1 MLIDTLEKFNEVKC
15 DILMCNNP
23 SVDTETSGTNPFGTV
38 QRDGDRVIGIAID
51 IEREAYYF
59 PFRHMQGNN
68 LPMECMDFLRP
79 YLSNHERTFIGFNYK
94 FDEHMMAMDGVE
106 YAKNYEDVML
116 GLHLLNENEPNFQL
130 KDTCDRY
137 EIGDGSLQES
147 VLKDKVI
154 AECKKLGVKC
164 SIDKKSKDYWK
175 GKMIVLPPEDVEPYA
190 CDDVR
195 LTRGLHKIVV
205 EALKH
210 YGLYDIW
217 KQANFY
223 SYITSQM
230 ERNGIGLDVDLVK
243 KYQEEATIHKQ
254 DALDRLQKSAGYMLN
269 PNSSK
274 QVCAYLGTESSAA
287 EILDD
292 LIAFGTEE
300 EQEKAKLIHE
310 ARGWA
315 SVDSRYYTPY
325 LEAMDK
331 DGNLHCN
338 LNLIGTISG
347 RLSCNN
353 PNLQAVARKTDVFKV
368 KDVLVP
374 RPGYTLVESDYAQAE
389 MRLACFYGKVEAMAK
404 LIEAGEDIH
413 GKTAEA
419 LDIPRSAA
427 KRINF
432 GVIYGIG
439 ADALA
444 RQLRIE
450 KKLAKEY
457 LNKYHSLY
465 PEFRKLL
472 YASEALAERQ
482 GFIQLWTGRQRHFNC
497 PKAETHKAMS
507 NLIQGGVSEIM
518 RVTISKLYP
527 AVTDIGGR
535 LLLQV
540 HDSIISEIP
549 DNKVDVGLPIIK
561 GIMEDL
567 PFKPRM
573 TVDIKYGKSWGQA
586 KHWEV
591 Q

>member
-1 MLIDTLEKFNEVKC
+1 MLIDTLEKFESVKI
-15 DILMCNNP
+15 DLLMCNNP

-38 QRDGDRVIGIAID
+38 ERNGDRVIGIAID
-51 IEREAYYF
+51 TEREAYYF
-59 PFRHMQGNN
+59 PFRHMQGQN
-68 LPMECMDFLRP
+68 LPFECMDFLRP
-79 YLSNHERTFIGFNYK
+79 YLSNDDRTYIGFNYK
-94 FDEHMMAMDGVE
+94 FDEHMMAMDGIE

-137 EIGDGSLQES
+137 GIGDGSLQEEI
-147 VLKDKVI
+147 LKDKVI
-154 AECKKLGVKC
+154 AECKKLGVKV
-164 SIDKKSKDYWK
+164 SIDKKSKDFWK

-210 YGLYDIW
+210 YNLYHIW

-230 ERNGIGLDVDLVK
+230 ERRGIGLDVELIK
-243 KYQEEATIHKQ
+243 QYQNEAIEQKEK
-254 DALDRLQKSAGYMLN
+254 ALLKVQESAGYALN
-269 PNSSK
+269 PNSPK
-274 QVCAYLGTESSAA
+274 QVCAFLGTSSSAA
-287 EILDD
+287 EVLDD
-292 LIAFGTEE
+292 LITFGTDEE
-300 EQEKAKLIHE
+300 KEKAKLIHE

-331 DGNLHCN
+331 EGNLHCN

-368 KDVLVP
+368 KDVLIS
-374 RPGYTLVESDYAQAE
+374 RPGYTLIESDYAQAE
-389 MRLACFYGKVEAMAK
+389 MRLACYYGKVDTMAK

-419 LDIPRSAA
+419 LGIPRSAA

-439 ADALA
+439 AEALHK
-444 RQLRIE
+444 QLRIE
-450 KKLAKEY
+450 KKLAQEY
-457 LNKYHSLY
+457 LNKYHGLY

-472 YASEALAERQ
+472 YACEALGERQ
-482 GFIQLWTGRQRHFNC
+482 GYIELWTGRKRHFNC

-527 AVTDIGGR
+527 SICDLGGR

-540 HDSIISEIP
+540 HDSIISEVP
-549 DNKVDVGLPIIK
+549 DDKVEIALPLIK
-561 GIMEDL
+561 SIMEDL

-573 TVDIKYGKSWGQA
+573 IVDLKYGKSWGKAQ
-586 KHWEV
+586 HWEE
-591 Q
+591 

>member
-1 MLIDTLEKFNEVKC
+1 MLIDTLEKFEKVKC
-15 DILMCNNP
+15 DLLMCNKP

-38 QRDGDRVIGIAID
+38 NRDGDRVIGIAID
-51 IEREAYYF
+51 TEREAYYF
-59 PFRHMQGNN
+59 PFRHMQGVN
-68 LPMECMDFLRP
+68 LPYECMDFFRP
-79 YLSNHERTFIGFNYK
+79 YLSNSDRTFIGFNYK
-94 FDEHMMAMDGVE
+94 FDTHMLAMDGIE
-106 YAKNYEDVML
+106 YPKNYEDVML
-116 GLHLLNENEPNFQL
+116 GLHLVNENEPNFQL

-137 EIGDGSLQES
+137 GIGDGSLQEDI
-147 VLKDKVI
+147 LKDKVI
-154 AECKKLGVKC
+154 AECKKLGIKV
-164 SIDKKSKDYWK
+164 SIDKKNPDYWK

-195 LTRGLHKIVV
+195 LTRGLHTIVV

-210 YGLYDIW
+210 YGLYEIW

-230 ERNGIGLDVDLVK
+230 EKHGVGLDVDLVK
-243 KYQEEATIHKQ
+243 KYQSE
-254 DALDRLQKSAGYMLN
+254 ALDHKNDAFKRLYEKAGYELN

-274 QVCAYLGTESSAA
+274 QVCAFLGTSSSTI
-287 EILDD
+287 EILED
-292 LIAFGTEE
+292 LMDLGTDE
-300 EQEKAKLIHE
+300 EQEKAKLIRE

-315 SVDSRYYTPY
+315 SVDSKYYTPY

-331 DGNLHCN
+331 EGNLHCN

-353 PNLQAVARKTDVFKV
+353 PNLQAVARKTDIFKV

-374 RPGYTLVESDYAQAE
+374 REGYTLIESDYAQAE
-389 MRLACFYGKVEAMAK
+389 MRLACYYGKVDTMAK
-404 LIEAGEDIH
+404 LIEDGEDIH

-419 LDIPRSAA
+419 LGIPRNAA

-439 ADALA
+439 KVALA
-444 RQLRIE
+444 RQLKIE
-450 KKLAKEY
+450 EKLAQEY
-457 LNKYHSLY
+457 LGKYHGLY
-465 PEFRKLL
+465 PEFKKLL
-472 YASEALAERQ
+472 YACEALGERQ
-482 GFIQLWTGRQRHFNC
+482 GYIDLWTGRKRHFNC

-518 RVTISKLYP
+518 RVTITKLYP
-527 AVTDIGGR
+527 AITDLGGR

-540 HDSIISEIP
+540 HDSIISEVP
-549 DNKVDVGLPIIK
+549 DDKVELALPLIK
-561 GIMEDL
+561 SIMEDL

-573 TVDIKYGKSWGQA
+573 TVDMKYGKSWGQA
-586 KHWEV
+586 QHWEN
-591 Q
+591 

>member
-1 MLIDTLEKFNEVKC
+1 MLIDTLEKFESVKC
-15 DILMCNNP
+15 DLLMCNNP
-23 SVDTETSGTNPFGTV
+23 SVDTETSGVNPFGTV
-38 QRDGDRVIGIAID
+38 EKDGDRIIGIAID
-51 IEREAYYF
+51 TEREAYYF
-59 PFRHMQGNN
+59 PFRHMQGTN
-68 LPMECMDFLRP
+68 LPYECMDFFRS
-79 YLSNHERTFIGFNYK
+79 YLSNNDRTYIGWNYK
-94 FDEHMMAMDGVE
+94 FDEHVMYMDGIE
-106 YAKNYEDVML
+106 YAKNYEDAML
-116 GLHLLNENEPNFQL
+116 GLHLVNENEPNFQL
-130 KDTCDRY
+130 KDTSDRY
-137 EIGDGSLQES
+137 GIGDGSLQEDI
-147 VLKDKVI
+147 LKDKVI
-154 AECKKLGVKC
+154 AECKKLNVKV

-195 LTRGLHKIVV
+195 LTRGLHTIIVD
-205 EALKH
+205 ALKH
-210 YGLYDIW
+210 YNLYNIW

-230 ERNGIGLDVDLVK
+230 ERYGIKLDVNLVK
-243 KYQEEATIHKQ
+243 QYQKEAIGHKEESFEKLA
-254 DALDRLQKSAGYMLN
+254 KSAGYALN

-287 EILDD
+287 EVLDD
-292 LIAFGTEE
+292 LIAFGNEE

-325 LEAMDK
+325 LESMDK
-331 DGNLHCN
+331 EGNLHCN

-368 KDVLVP
+368 KDVLIP
-374 RPGYTLVESDYAQAE
+374 RDGYTLIESDYAQAE
-389 MRLACFYGKVEAMAK
+389 MRLACYYGKVDTMAK

-419 LDIPRSAA
+419 LDIPRTAA

-439 ADALA
+439 AQALS
-444 RQLRIE
+444 RQLKID
-450 KKLAKEY
+450 KKLAQEY

-472 YASEALAERQ
+472 YACEALGERQ
-482 GFIQLWTGRQRHFNC
+482 GYIDLWTGRKRHFNC

-518 RVTISKLYP
+518 RVTILKLFP
-527 AVTDIGGR
+527 AISDLGGR

-540 HDSIISEIP
+540 HDSIISEVP
-549 DNKVDVGLPIIK
+549 DENIELALPLIK
-561 GIMEDL
+561 SIMEDL
-567 PFKPRM
+567 PFTPKM
-573 TVDIKYGKSWGQA
+573 TVDLKYGKSWGKAQ
-586 KHWEV
+586 HWGED
-591 Q
+591 